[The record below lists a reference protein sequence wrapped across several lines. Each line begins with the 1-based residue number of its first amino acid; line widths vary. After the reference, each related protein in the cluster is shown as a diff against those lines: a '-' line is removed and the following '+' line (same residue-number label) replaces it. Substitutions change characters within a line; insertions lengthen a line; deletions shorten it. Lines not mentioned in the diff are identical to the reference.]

1 MKAAHPHGVVLVCN
15 EGFLTPALFVAQ
27 QLMAAQARRFDVVIV
42 SGEDLSAKVP
52 EGVRFVQVEMEA
64 FTNALPEAPRL
75 KKYTYWRIPAI
86 ERLSLEYQRV
96 LYLDADV
103 FINDPSQVERLLA
116 IPMGDCAM
124 AAVRDVHQLTRPHR
138 IAQEHQALGLPT
150 TPYFNAGLLLVQ
162 SSRWQALKCFEN
174 IRRLTQ
180 SHKHLLFCHDQSLL
194 NLVSEG
200 RWLELSPVWN
210 WQYSR
215 KNCLLTEMVSPQIIH
230 FAGAVKLWHAPN
242 GDTPQR
248 YWQAYQTYLQA
259 QGLPSTQTYPASDE
273 RWFKVWGLNLLKNLW
288 YFKRYQRYLQRF
300 ETPWSTVAHDQRFN
314 VQGIFNDLS
323 A

>member
-1 MKAAHPHGVVLVCN
+1 MNAAHPHAVVLVCN

-27 QLMAAQARRFDVVIV
+27 QLLAGLARRFDVVIV
-42 SGEDLSAKVP
+42 SGEDLSALVP
-52 EGVRFVQVEMEA
+52 EGIRFVQVDMEA

-103 FINDPSQVERLLA
+103 FINDPNQIDELLN

-124 AAVRDVHQLTRPHR
+124 AAVRDVHQLTRAQR
-138 IAQEHQALGLPT
+138 VAQEHHALGLPT

-162 SSRWQALKCFEN
+162 SSRWQALRCFEN

-215 KNCLLTEMVSPQIIH
+215 KNCLLTEMVSPKIIH

-248 YWQAYQTYLQA
+248 YWRAYQTYLQA
-259 QGLPSTQTYPASDE
+259 QGLPSTQTYPPADA
-273 RWFKVWGLNLLKNLW
+273 RWFRVWGLNLLKNLW

-300 ETPWSTVAHDQRFN
+300 ETSFSTVAHNKHFDLDEF
-314 VQGIFNDLS
+314 FNDCS